1 MEHFAQKGILRRSFK
16 AMNTP
21 TLNHRAALVL
31 LCVGV
36 LAAGATVGLA
46 GAPVPDTS
54 EGPTGPL
61 SRREAVQWG
70 LERNPEL
77 AALRQQHGIAAAA
90 VVIANTYPHNPTWE
104 ARVRNADGPISAT
117 ITNRVPTEQNLIFP
131 VEIRGQR
138 TFRRQDA
145 AAGLSR
151 TDWEIAD
158 QELDLAVRVI
168 RAFDTVLYHEAKL
181 RVLEETLRVNEQ
193 SAGRVKQMVEARL
206 LAGADLI
213 LSRAEVDDTRALASA
228 ERAAVVTARSDL
240 RRALGT
246 VVPEVDIEGAL
257 DAQVPTWDA
266 PDLIQVA
273 LTRRPDMLARRAAV
287 REAEA
292 KVRLAVAE
300 RIDNP
305 TIGPSYD
312 YDPTRINSI
321 GVFFTVPLPIF
332 NTKRGEIMQR
342 EAEHQQAVLRVRQ
355 ADAAIRQEVQA
366 AIARLETTRASV
378 ETYSRQVLP
387 HLEGLL
393 REILNLFEKGVG
405 GVDALK
411 VIEIRRRLLTAR
423 EGRLAAL
430 WDLSQARADLAAA
443 VGDPALAL
451 VPEEELP
458 PPAPEAPP
466 R

>member
-1 MEHFAQKGILRRSFK
+1 M
-16 AMNTP
+16 
-21 TLNHRAALVL
+21 LVL
-31 LCVGV
+31 FCLYV
-36 LAAGATVGLA
+36 LTIGAAVGLA
-46 GAPVPDTS
+46 DTPPPDTS
-54 EGPTGPL
+54 EGPTGAL
-61 SRREAVQWG
+61 SRQEAVQWG

-77 AALRQQHGIAAAA
+77 AALRQQHGIAAAG
-90 VVIANTYPHNPTWE
+90 VLIANTYPHNPTWE

-145 AAGLSR
+145 AASLSR

-158 QELDLAVRVI
+158 QELALAVRVI

-213 LSRAEVDDTRALASA
+213 LARAEVDDARAMASA
-228 ERAAVVTARSDL
+228 ERAAVITARSDL

-246 VVPEVDIEGAL
+246 VAPEVEIDGAL
-257 DAQVPTWDA
+257 VAQVPTWDA

-273 LTRRPDMLARRAAV
+273 LTRRPDLLARRAAV

-321 GVFFTVPLPIF
+321 GVFFTLPIPVF
-332 NTKRGEIMQR
+332 NTKRGEIMQK
-342 EAEHQQAVLRVRQ
+342 EAERQQAVLRVRQ
-355 ADAAIRQEVQA
+355 TDAAIRQDVQA
-366 AIARLETTRASV
+366 ATDRLRTTHESV

-387 HLEGLL
+387 RLEGSL
-393 REILNLFEKGVG
+393 REILNLFEKGAG

-423 EGRLAAL
+423 EGYLAAL

-451 VPEEELP
+451 VPEDTLPAPAAEP
-458 PPAPEAPP
+458 PP

>member
-1 MEHFAQKGILRRSFK
+1 M
-16 AMNTP
+16 
-21 TLNHRAALVL
+21 LVL
-31 LCVGV
+31 FCLCGLAVG
-36 LAAGATVGLA
+36 AAVGLA
-46 GAPVPDTS
+46 GTPPPDTS
-54 EGPTGPL
+54 EGPTGAL
-61 SRREAVQWG
+61 SRQEAVQWG
-70 LERNPEL
+70 LQQNPEL

-90 VVIANTYPHNPTWE
+90 VLIANTYPHNPTWE
-104 ARVRNADGPISAT
+104 SRVRNADGPISAT
-117 ITNRVPTEQNLIFP
+117 ITNRVPMEQNLIFP

-145 AAGLSR
+145 AASLSR

-158 QELDLAVRVI
+158 QELALAVRVI

-181 RVLEETLRVNEQ
+181 KVLEETFRVNQ
-193 SAGRVKQMVEARL
+193 RSADRVKQMVEARL

-213 LSRAEVDDTRALASA
+213 LARAEVDDARAMASA

-246 VVPEVDIEGAL
+246 VAPEVEIEGEL

-273 LTRRPDMLARRAAV
+273 LTRRPDLLARRAAV

-312 YDPTRINSI
+312 YDPTRVNSI
-321 GVFFTVPLPIF
+321 GVFFTVPIPVF

-342 EAEHQQAVLRVRQ
+342 EAERQQAVLRVRQ
-355 ADAAIRQEVQA
+355 TDAVIRQDVQA
-366 AIARLETTRASV
+366 AIDRLKTTRDSV
-378 ETYSRQVLP
+378 EIYSHQALP
-387 HLEGLL
+387 HVEGLL
-393 REILNLFEKGVG
+393 REILNLFEKGAG

-423 EGRLAAL
+423 EGYLAAL

-451 VPEEELP
+451 VPEETL
-458 PPAPEAPP
+458 PAPAAEPQP